1 MILVFSTQRLFR
13 FGRMLLLVAAV
24 ALSFFAMARADT
36 RLEKS
41 VELVDALVGDIMA
54 VVGSEPSPAKVRM
67 ETERMIDTY
76 FDYDIIARFAAG
88 NAWRSAT
95 DAEKAAYMKA
105 FREILLSLAETQFDY
120 FKSLEYIS
128 GAATEKGSKLVVVH
142 GEIRDKSGELPN
154 TNVSWRIRTRPDQP
168 PRIIDIEVENISMLI
183 TQQQENTAVINSNGG
198 AFQALID
205 SLNAQAMEIR
215 AAATSGQN

>member
-1 MILVFSTQRLFR
+1 MTESFPATSLFR
-13 FGRMLLLVAAV
+13 FGRVILLVAT
-24 ALSFFAMARADT
+24 ALSFSAMASADS

-41 VELVDALVGDIMA
+41 VELVDALVGDIMT
-54 VVGSEPSPAKVRM
+54 VVGSDPTPAKVRM
-67 ETERMIDTY
+67 ETERIIDTY

-95 DAEKAAYMKA
+95 DAEKTAYLKA

-120 FKSLEYIS
+120 FNSLEYAS
-128 GAATEKGSKLVVVH
+128 RGATEKGSKLVVVH
-142 GEIRDKSGELPN
+142 GEIRDKTGELPN

-183 TQQQENTAVINSNGG
+183 TQQQENTAIINSNGG

-205 SLNAQAMEIR
+205 SLNTQAMEIR
-215 AAATSGQN
+215 AAAASTPN